1 MAKATQKKLPSKGAK
16 QETPV
21 QSGIVPTEDS
31 WINVTE
37 SGKAVFVNI
46 AEADLILTEYNGQKR
61 VTLITSMKALE
72 NIVSGEKHGIKLS
85 RFKD

>member
-1 MAKATQKKLPSKGAK
+1 MAKATQKKLPNKGAK